1 MKKAKILLICTLMLM
16 LACLLLAGCTGTEE
30 ITSIDIKDKT
40 VIEMPIGK
48 LNYSAHTLLVTYD
61 SGSVAEVALS
71 EDMISELDRLKLYQP
86 GEHEITVSYGGQ
98 ACKINVRVKRASF
111 SEIKFPENNVFTYDG
126 TAHTVE
132 IEGDIPAN
140 ASVSYI
146 GGNSFV
152 NAGTYDVTAV
162 ITCDGYETERITTTV
177 TVKRAKYNMEGV
189 KFESKEVV
197 YNGKSHSIEIAG
209 QLPEGVNAPTYY
221 INGNKLSG
229 VTDAGEYKVTAVF
242 TTNDVNYEPVPDM
255 VATLN
260 IIPAE
265 YTLGDVSL
273 VFKNENGAVLGGA
286 TKVYDGKTVSFD
298 LKKGTVPSNV
308 SVTYTVK
315 NQDGE
320 VVSKSN
326 TETNIKNAGKYT
338 VKIEFVLFDNKNYKA
353 IEPREFTFEVTKA
366 QYDLSDLLFESKIAE
381 YNGEKQFITVTLPKN
396 LDESKI
402 DVAYEYILGTEVLKE
417 NGKNA
422 IGVCGAG
429 EYTVRAV
436 FTVKDSNY
444 EEIEPTEA
452 TLIIEKK
459 KISVSQFDFH
469 NSCASQISKGEDVD
483 FAFETNMVE
492 GICLEAALYAV
503 ENGTLSPLTEVCVA
517 IPDGD
522 GVAVADFDTSLLE
535 SGEYACVITVRVE
548 NENYVLSNGQAT
560 TEYYFNFQ
568 IVD

>member
-16 LACLLLAGCTGTEE
+16 IACLLLAGCNKTEE

-40 VIEMPIGK
+40 TIEMPIGK
-48 LNYSAHTLLVTYD
+48 LDYSAHTLLVTYD

-71 EDMISELDRLKLYQP
+71 EDMISELDLLKLYQP
-86 GEHEITVSYGGQ
+86 GEHEITVSYGGKT
-98 ACKINVRVKRASF
+98 CKINVRVKRESF
-111 SEIKFPENNVFTYDG
+111 SDIKFPENNVFTYDG

-177 TVKRAKYNMEGV
+177 TINRAKYNMENV

-197 YNGKSHSIEIAG
+197 YNGKSHFIEIAG
-209 QLPEGVNAPTYY
+209 QLPEGVSAPTYY

-229 VTDAGEYKVTAVF
+229 VTDAGEYRVTAVF
-242 TTNDVNYEPVPDM
+242 TINDVNYEPVPDM
-255 VATLN
+255 EATLN

-265 YTLGDVSL
+265 YNLGDVNL

-286 TKVYDGKTVSFD
+286 TKVYDGKSVSFD
-298 LKKGTVPSNV
+298 IKKGTVPSNV

-320 VVSKSN
+320 VISKSN

-366 QYDLSDLLFESKIAE
+366 QYDLSDLLFESKIVE

-402 DVAYEYILGTEVLKE
+402 DVAYEYILGTDVLKE
-417 NGKNA
+417 NEKNA
-422 IGVCGAG
+422 IGVCGVG

-436 FTVKDSNY
+436 FTVKDHNY
-444 EEIEPTEA
+444 EEIEPAEA
-452 TLIIEKK
+452 MLIIEKK
-459 KISVSQFDFH
+459 KISVSQFDFG
-469 NSCASQISKGEDVD
+469 NSCASQITVGEDVD
-483 FAFETNMVE
+483 FAFETNMVG
-492 GICLEAALYAV
+492 GISLEAALYAV
-503 ENGTLSPLTEVCVA
+503 ENGTLSQITDVCA
-517 IPDGD
+517 IVPDSD
-522 GVAVADFDTSLLE
+522 GIAVADFDTSLLE
-535 SGEYACVITVRVE
+535 SGEYACVITVSVE
-548 NENYVLSNGQAT
+548 NENFVLSNGQTT
-560 TEYYFNFQ
+560 TEYYFNFK